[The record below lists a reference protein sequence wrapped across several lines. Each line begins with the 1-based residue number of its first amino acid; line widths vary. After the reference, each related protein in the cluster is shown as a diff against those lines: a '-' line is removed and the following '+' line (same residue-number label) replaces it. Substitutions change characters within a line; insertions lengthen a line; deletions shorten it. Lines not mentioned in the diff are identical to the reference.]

1 MEITDGWAVG
11 DVASPVT
18 TVGYGDLYPTTV
30 AGRIVGILLMVAG
43 IGFLAVLT
51 ATISSSF
58 VRTDRQDE
66 SSAILDA
73 LHRLEAEVAEL
84 KARLP

>member
-1 MEITDGWAVG
+1 M
-11 DVASPVT
+11 
-18 TVGYGDLYPTTV
+18 
-30 AGRIVGILLMVAG
+30 GRLVGIVLMLVG

-51 ATISSSF
+51 ATVSSRF
-58 VRTDRQDE
+58 VKNDRAE
-66 SSAILDA
+66 ETNEVLEA